1 MKPLRAILLVVCIL
15 VLLLFGIPIRRMES
29 SPWIEYSSIF
39 SDGFIDYGRLCFF
52 ILFGLTIFFLLN
64 TIKATA
70 DIFERITIQ
79 FYSLFAAAIDITIVV
94 LMTIVSAFSLDLLS
108 RPSIINVFYIVP
120 VTNLVCWAAYYFVFF
135 MKKPTIGE
143 NIFRLEKEI
152 ISDEKPLLQGLIIRE
167 IIYSFPLIM
176 YLLLVCVLNYLDWK
190 KNGFKDQ
197 YIEYTYFLIPIMII
211 ANIVFPITALLS
223 KNNYGVV
230 EKITGITTRRK
241 NTPTT

>member
-15 VLLLFGIPIRRMES
+15 VFLLFGIPIRRIES

-64 TIKATA
+64 TIKAAA
-70 DIFERITIQ
+70 DIFERIKIQ
-79 FYSLFAAAIDITIVV
+79 FYRFCSGIIDITIIV
-94 LMTIVSAFSLDLLS
+94 LMTIVSAFCLDLLS
-108 RPSIINVFYIVP
+108 HPNIINVLFIVP
-120 VTNLVCWAAYYFVFF
+120 VTSFVCWATYFFVFF
-135 MKKPTIGE
+135 AKKPTIGE
-143 NIFRLEKEI
+143 NILRLEREI

-167 IIYSFPLIM
+167 IIYSFPPIV
-176 YLLLVCVLNYLDWK
+176 YFLLVCVLNYLDGE
-190 KNGFKDQ
+190 KNGFKDL

-211 ANIVFPITALLS
+211 ANIVLPITALLN

-230 EKITGITTRRK
+230 EKITGIITRRK
-241 NTPTT
+241 NTPST